1 MLWRLLYLLHLCGED
16 PINWRA
22 TWISLQFNIQWHHL
36 GSLKWA
42 TIYMK
47 EIGKCCTSGLD
58 GFGWSDWHNRTVG
71 KMLVMINRLS
81 LKVCHVCDIVNHTE
95 IEETVFQ
102 YLKAIWF
109 NKAVVFMIDEKVI
122 FYHVSLSFFFLFTYQ
137 CKKKKSTH
145 LHPETILVHWLQ
157 SYIGGNYEG
166 LAKINKNI
174 LWESFDCTDLW

>member
-1 MLWRLLYLLHLCGED
+1 MYFLHLCGED
-16 PINWRA
+16 PISWHA
-22 TWISLQFNIQWHHL
+22 TWISLQFNIRWHHL

-81 LKVCHVCDIVNHTE
+81 LKVCPVCDIVNHTE
-95 IEETVFQ
+95 MEETVFQ
-102 YLKAIWF
+102 YLKAIWL
-109 NKAVVFMIDEKVI
+109 NKAIAFMIDEKVI
-122 FYHVSLSFFFLFTYQ
+122 FYHVSLSFCFLFTYQ
-137 CKKKKSTH
+137 CKKKKISPPSSWN
-145 LHPETILVHWLQ
+145 LSLVLWLQ

-174 LWESFDCTDLW
+174 LWESV